1 LEKNALGS
9 TRNLKIGASLLIAA
23 FLQLTLVQYINP
35 GLRHIDWLLLVVVYI
50 GLQQRE
56 HQVTLLTAT
65 LAGVIKDVSTG
76 GRVIAISGLAYL
88 LAGFL
93 ADRISSVIVLD
104 NLPIRIGTVAAA
116 SLINIIV
123 QLIGYQILRFPLA
136 ELTEQRALPA
146 VLVLSIIGN
155 LLAAIPFFVVLDNM
169 FQTTTRLGARRSEA
183 MRGMQRRRRRFISK
197 KIKI

>member
-1 LEKNALGS
+1 MEKNALGS

-23 FLQLTLVQYINP
+23 FLQVTLAQYINP

-56 HQVTLLTAT
+56 HLVTLLTAT
-65 LAGVIKDVSTG
+65 LAGVIKDFNTG

-88 LAGFL
+88 LAGYL

-104 NLPIRIGTVAAA
+104 NLPVRIGTVAAA
-116 SLINIIV
+116 SLINVVV
-123 QLIGYQILRFPLA
+123 QLAGYQILRFPLA
-136 ELTEQRALPA
+136 ELTGQESILAP
-146 VLVLSIIGN
+146 LVLGLIGN
-155 LLAAIPFFVVLDNM
+155 LLAAIPFFVLLDNV
-169 FQTTTRLGARRSEA
+169 FQTTTRLGARRTEA
-183 MRGMQRRRRRFISK
+183 MRGMRRRRRFISK

>member
-1 LEKNALGS
+1 MEKNALGS

-23 FLQLTLVQYINP
+23 FLQITLVQYINP

-88 LAGFL
+88 LAGYL

-104 NLPIRIGTVAAA
+104 NLPVRIGTVAAA
-116 SLINIIV
+116 SLINVIV
-123 QLIGYQILRFPLA
+123 QLVGYQILRVPLA
-136 ELTEQRALPA
+136 PLSGQEALPA
-146 VLVLSIIGN
+146 IMVLSLVGN
-155 LLAAIPFFVVLDNM
+155 LLAAIPFFVLLDNV
-169 FQTTTRLGARRSEA
+169 FQTTTRLGARRTEA
-183 MRGMQRRRRRFISK
+183 MRGMQRRRRFISK

>member
-1 LEKNALGS
+1 
-9 TRNLKIGASLLIAA
+9 
-23 FLQLTLVQYINP
+23 
-35 GLRHIDWLLLVVVYI
+35 
-50 GLQQRE
+50 
-56 HQVTLLTAT
+56 
-65 LAGVIKDVSTG
+65 
-76 GRVIAISGLAYL
+76 
-88 LAGFL
+88 
-93 ADRISSVIVLD
+93 VLD

>member
-1 LEKNALGS
+1 MEKNALGS

-23 FLQLTLVQYINP
+23 FLQITLAQYINP

-56 HQVTLLTAT
+56 HVLTLLTAT

-88 LAGFL
+88 LAGYL

-104 NLPIRIGTVAAA
+104 NLPVRIGTVAAA
-116 SLINIIV
+116 SLINVIV
-123 QLIGYQILRFPLA
+123 QLVGYQILRVPLA
-136 ELTEQRALPA
+136 VLTEKESILAP
-146 VLVLSIIGN
+146 LVLGLIGN
-155 LLAAIPFFVVLDNM
+155 LLAAIPFFVMLDNV
-169 FQTTTRLGARRSEA
+169 FQTTTRLGARRTEA
-183 MRGMQRRRRRFISK
+183 MRGMQRRRRFISK

>member
-1 LEKNALGS
+1 MEKNALGS

-23 FLQLTLVQYINP
+23 FLQITLVQYINP
-35 GLRHIDWLLLVVVYI
+35 GLRHIDLLLLVVVYI
-50 GLQQRE
+50 GLQQRN

-65 LAGVIKDVSTG
+65 LAGVVKDVSTG

-104 NLPIRIGTVAAA
+104 NLPVRIGTVAAA

-136 ELTEQRALPA
+136 ELTGQAYLPA

-155 LLAAIPFFVVLDNM
+155 LLAAIPFFVVLDNV

-183 MRGMQRRRRRFISK
+183 MRVMHRRRRFISK